1 MSLRQ
6 FVLVLDEVSDQR
18 LAALFGRC
26 DDVTV
31 SVVDGRI
38 EAAFDR
44 DAPSLVD
51 AIVSGVRDLDIVG
64 LNAVEAAPDDDMVT
78 LTTVAERMARDPAAV
93 ERWVTGDVGPGGF
106 PAPVAWALPEGLQ
119 PCFWWSQVEPWLAM
133 NIGHL
138 PPDAVPA
145 YQAVNLALRLREL
158 APRVDRIAAVRSLIP
173 S

>member
-1 MSLRQ
+1 MMLRQ

-64 LNAVEAAPDDDMVT
+64 LNAVEAAPDDDVVT
-78 LTTVAERMARDPAAV
+78 ISIMAERVVRSPATV
-93 ERWVTGDVGPGGF
+93 ERWLAGDIGPGGF
-106 PAPVAWALPEGLQ
+106 PAPLDWSVQAGLQ
-119 PCFWWSQVEPWLAM
+119 PCYAWSQVAPWMARNVGYAEPDTL
-133 NIGHL
+133 
-138 PPDAVPA
+138 PA

-173 S
+173 G

>member
-1 MSLRQ
+1 MTLRQ
-6 FVLVLDEVSDQR
+6 FVLVLDEVGDQR

-64 LNAVEAAPDDDMVT
+64 LNAVEAEPDDDLVT
-78 LTTVAERMARDPAAV
+78 ISTVAERLVRNPAAV
-93 ERWVTGDVGPGGF
+93 ERWMSGEVGPGGF
-106 PAPVAWALPEGLQ
+106 PAPVDWATPVDVQ
-119 PCFWWSQVEPWLAM
+119 PCYSWSQVAPWLAR
-133 NIGHL
+133 NIGYL
-138 PPDAVPA
+138 EPDVMPS
-145 YQAVNLALRLREL
+145 YMAVNLALRLRAL
-158 APRVDRIAAVRSLIP
+158 APHVERIAAVRSLIP
-173 S
+173 G